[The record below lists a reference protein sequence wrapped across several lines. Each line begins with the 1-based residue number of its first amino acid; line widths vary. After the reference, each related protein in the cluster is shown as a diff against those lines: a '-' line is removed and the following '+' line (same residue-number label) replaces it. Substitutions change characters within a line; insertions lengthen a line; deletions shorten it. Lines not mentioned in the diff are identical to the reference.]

1 METGVLAA
9 VLLGAVLHATWN
21 AVARAARGRGAD
33 AVLIA
38 VGAGAA
44 ALPGVFLLPAPA
56 RASWLA
62 LGASAAIHVLYFRLV
77 AAVYRGGALSVA
89 YPLMRGLP
97 PLAVAVAATVLVGD
111 QLAPAAWVAVVVLAA
126 GVMAVGGDG
135 LRARALSPG
144 TLALILLNVGVIVV
158 YTLIDGIGARASG
171 DALGYAAW
179 LFVLTA
185 IGLLPFLRAAAVAEA
200 RARPLPLVVGSLCTL
215 GAYGIALWAMTRAP
229 IGLVAAVRETSVLFA
244 AALGA
249 LVLHERFG
257 RLRWVGVAF
266 TVAGL
271 AAVRA
276 A

>member
-9 VLLGAVLHATWN
+9 VLFGALLHATWN

-38 VGAGAA
+38 VGAGVL
-44 ALPGVFLLPAPA
+44 ALPGAFLLPTPA

-62 LGASAAIHVLYFRLV
+62 LGVSAVIHVLYFRLV
-77 AAVYRGGALSVA
+77 AIVYRGGALSVA

-97 PLAVAVAATVLVGD
+97 PLAVAVVAAAMLGD
-111 QLAPAAWVAVVVLAA
+111 RLPPAAWLGVAVLAA
-126 GVMAVGGDG
+126 GVMTVGGDG
-135 LRARALSPG
+135 LRARSLAPG
-144 TLALILLNVGVIVV
+144 TLAVILLNVGVIVV
-158 YTLIDGIGARASG
+158 YTLVDGIGARASG
-171 DALGYAAW
+171 NALGYAAW
-179 LFVLTA
+179 LFALTA
-185 IGLLPFLRAAAVAEA
+185 IGLLPFLRAAAIAEA

-257 RLRWVGVAF
+257 RLRWAGVAF
-266 TVAGL
+266 TAAGL
-271 AAVRA
+271 VAVRA
-276 A
+276 S

>member
-9 VLLGAVLHATWN
+9 VLFGALLHATWN

-38 VGAGAA
+38 VGAGVL
-44 ALPGVFLLPAPA
+44 ALPGAFLLPTPA

-62 LGASAAIHVLYFRLV
+62 LGVSAVIHVLYFRLV
-77 AAVYRGGALSVA
+77 AIVYRGGALSVA

-97 PLAVAVAATVLVGD
+97 PLAVAVVAAAMLGD
-111 QLAPAAWVAVVVLAA
+111 RLPPAAWLGVAVLAA
-126 GVMAVGGDG
+126 GVMTVGGDG
-135 LRARALSPG
+135 LRARSLAPG
-144 TLALILLNVGVIVV
+144 TLAVILLNVGVIVV
-158 YTLIDGIGARASG
+158 YTLVDGIGARASG
-171 DALGYAAW
+171 NALGYAAW
-179 LFVLTA
+179 LFALTA
-185 IGLLPFLRAAAVAEA
+185 IGLLPFLRAAAIAEA

-257 RLRWVGVAF
+257 RLRWAGVAF
-266 TVAGL
+266 TAAGL
-271 AAVRA
+271 VAVRVS
-276 A
+276 